1 MLLLFSSLLCS
12 LSLSLASTDF
22 GVPPFILPG
31 TLPSPAVGVDD
42 DNVLLPSQFLRIRFA
57 SLHLMSSRNLLIPIR
72 TLSQS
77 GKRGKEEEEKIEQNR
92 TLLFSPLLD
101 KVYTTTTTTTTKGF
115 GGFPFEKREL

>member
-1 MLLLFSSLLCS
+1 
-12 LSLSLASTDF
+12 
-22 GVPPFILPG
+22 
-31 TLPSPAVGVDD
+31 
-42 DNVLLPSQFLRIRFA
+42 
-57 SLHLMSSRNLLIPIR
+57 MSSRNLLIPIR

-77 GKRGKEEEEKIEQNR
+77 GKRGKEEEKKIEQNR